1 MMYHSLSNGLSYKI
15 GGGCIITLC
24 PPLNISEKELI
35 SALEIIN
42 AGLQEISR
50 KD

>member
-1 MMYHSLSNGLSYKI
+1 LSYKI

-35 SALEIIN
+35 SALEIIK